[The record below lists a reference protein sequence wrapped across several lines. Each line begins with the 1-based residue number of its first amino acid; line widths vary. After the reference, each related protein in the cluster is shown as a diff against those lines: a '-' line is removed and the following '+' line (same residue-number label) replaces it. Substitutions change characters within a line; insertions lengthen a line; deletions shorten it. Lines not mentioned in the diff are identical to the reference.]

1 MTATP
6 SSTSSALPTRPGAP
20 TEAAL
25 DRAIDEARAELDAWL
40 VTFTAGDGE
49 GAEHGVSLLR
59 RLATAVTDHSRALR
73 GLPALDACCR
83 QCDRA
88 LPPNERVGLICER
101 CPDPRG
107 RAHPLFCS
115 LACCAAHTRA
125 RHGGTR

>member
-1 MTATP
+1 MSRTP
-6 SSTSSALPTRPGAP
+6 SSPAPPPPARPAAP

-25 DRAIDEARAELDAWL
+25 DRAIDEARDELEAWI
-40 VTFTAGDGE
+40 VTFTAGDGR
-49 GAEHGVSLLR
+49 GAEHGLALLR

-83 QCDRA
+83 GCDRP
-88 LPPNERVGLICER
+88 LPPDERFGLICSR

-115 LACCAAHTRA
+115 VACCAAHTRA
-125 RHGGTR
+125 RHAGKD